1 MQTTTVKALK
11 DLYVSKGGSLLDVN
25 NITTIPDMILKLT
38 ALDIVNNVVVESA
51 PYDEE
56 VFGYTVATLQSNI
69 TVINETGNICGKS
82 EKQSEALWS
91 SGPLAGTG
99 HFIALK
105 FNDNLVCDSIKV
117 GLNPS
122 QSDIGM
128 LELDNDRIAVFKL
141 ITPNVGTLSTQKLKV
156 ECTKNGVKVTKIYNF
171 ESLEFES

>member
-1 MQTTTVKALK
+1 MKTTVKALK
-11 DLYVSKGGSLLDVN
+11 DLYISKGGSLLDVN
-25 NITTIPDMILKLT
+25 NINKIPDMIEKL
-38 ALDIVNNVVVESA
+38 ASLDIVNNVIVSTA

-69 TVINETGNICGKS
+69 TVINETGSICGKS
-82 EKQSEALWS
+82 EKQAEALWN

-105 FNDNLVCDSIKV
+105 FEDNGSCDSIKV

-122 QSDIGM
+122 QSDMGM
-128 LELDNDRIAVFKL
+128 LELDEDRIAVFKL
-141 ITPNVGTLSTQKLKV
+141 ITPIANTLSTQVLKV
-156 ECTKNGVKVTKIYNF
+156 EATKNGITKTKTYNF